1 MWRWLVWNLR
11 TLQHHPK
18 ILYRYM
24 DRTVKPRTLWTCAGV
39 AVANLHKNM
48 WEKKT
53 FERKK
58 RCEEMTLR
66 LCSTSACM
74 CLHTFAHMPC
84 LKYIA
89 VCCMPCK
96 ENCYGS
102 DIVWVLLCED
112 ATHDLR
118 EWNTVG
124 HAKTIP
130 TDKYTHTLVAVRLQ
144 FAKFPLQYLACGLS
158 DFISCCGLQCGPTV
172 WRCSEHLRAIACSD
186 TVSFSIAMAPLTW
199 TFSRIPTA
207 RFWILAGLLPPSPR
221 PQSGYKI
228 LQKRFKSIPH
238 ISIYFSNCLEYLRIV
253 DKFVTTTTKEI

>member
-1 MWRWLVWNLR
+1 MKGRRNV
-11 TLQHHPK
+11 
-18 ILYRYM
+18 
-24 DRTVKPRTLWTCAGV
+24 
-39 AVANLHKNM
+39 
-48 WEKKT
+48 
-53 FERKK
+53 K

-89 VCCMPCK
+89 VCCIPCK

-124 HAKTIP
+124 HAKNYSRRQTH
-130 TDKYTHTLVAVRLQ
+130 THTLVAVRLR

-158 DFISCCGLQCGPTV
+158 DFISYCGLQCGPTV

-186 TVSFSIAMAPLTW
+186 TVSFSIAMAPLT
-199 TFSRIPTA
+199 
-207 RFWILAGLLPPSPR
+207 
-221 PQSGYKI
+221 
-228 LQKRFKSIPH
+228 
-238 ISIYFSNCLEYLRIV
+238 
-253 DKFVTTTTKEI
+253 

>member
-1 MWRWLVWNLR
+1 MTVIGLKSENPAAPHEDSVQVHGQDGEAKDLVNLCGR
-11 TLQHHPK
+11 GSCKFTQKHV
-18 ILYRYM
+18 R
-24 DRTVKPRTLWTCAGV
+24 
-39 AVANLHKNM
+39 
-48 WEKKT
+48 EKT

-124 HAKTIP
+124 HATTIP
-130 TDKYTHTLVAVRLQ
+130 TDKYTHTHTGGSKVAVCKISSTIPCLWLIRFYQLLWVTMRSNCVEMLRASQSHCMLRHCVLFNRNGSLDLNVLKDTDCTLLNPGWTVTTLSATAIRLQ
-144 FAKFPLQYLACGLS
+144 
-158 DFISCCGLQCGPTV
+158 D
-172 WRCSEHLRAIACSD
+172 
-186 TVSFSIAMAPLTW
+186 LTK
-199 TFSRIPTA
+199 T
-207 RFWILAGLLPPSPR
+207 
-221 PQSGYKI
+221 
-228 LQKRFKSIPH
+228 LQKHPS
-238 ISIYFSNCLEYLRIV
+238 YFDIFLKLLRIS
-253 DKFVTTTTKEI
+253 